1 MHPGGYKG
9 FIYINILIILV
20 IMFNYRDDIIFYIR
34 DTLKTVKER
43 QQKLIPFK
51 KNRKEEFVNYRE
63 TLA

>member
-51 KNRKEEFVNYRE
+51 KIEKKNS
-63 TLA
+63 